1 MNCNWTQIRISKYTE
16 GELSR
21 AEAFVVRAH
30 LSDCSD
36 CLESYERLE
45 SVGSMLQSF
54 AVPMPPP
61 QLSTQIRSAISI
73 EAARQAEPNWRWNR
87 FKMQLGDLMRP
98 LAVPAIGGVVSAL
111 LLVSTL
117 LSTFW
122 MTPSVYA
129 DDIPVKFL
137 NNAFL
142 SEPVMKMRSPF
153 RVDRDFTVLAYV
165 DANGEVYDFE
175 VAGEEPLDLHCR
187 GQIGNALLMSQFE
200 PAMNFGQPMLGK
212 VVILF
217 QRIENAPVG

>member
-1 MNCNWTQIRISKYTE
+1 MNCNWTQSRIPKYTE

-21 AEAFVVRAH
+21 VEAFVVRAH
-30 LSDCSD
+30 LLDCPE
-36 CLESYERLE
+36 CLETYERLE
-45 SVGSMLQSF
+45 SVGSMLQSV
-54 AVPMPPP
+54 AVATPPMR
-61 QLSTQIRSAISI
+61 LSTQIRSAISV
-73 EAARQAEPNWRWNR
+73 EAAHMAEPYWRWNR
-87 FKMQLGDLMRP
+87 FRLQLSNLMRP

-111 LLVSTL
+111 LMVAAL
-117 LSTFW
+117 LSTSW

-129 DDIPVKFL
+129 DDIPLKFL
-137 NNAFL
+137 SNSFL

-175 VAGEEPLDLHCR
+175 VAEEEPLDRHCR

-200 PAMNFGQPMLGK
+200 PAMNFGQPMPGK

-217 QRIENAPVG
+217 QRIENAPIS